1 MKVREGKLKGAAMEV
16 KSIIEDYEMK
26 AMGGLVAAWEL
37 WERALLPSLL
47 AGAGTWLGKIDE
59 TVKRCNK
66 IQNFYWRLIF
76 KVPESCPKLA
86 LLCETF
92 NVDMKYRIWNSKC
105 QLLLQI
111 KCLDE
116 EALAKQ
122 VYEQAEENNWPG
134 LGQEVREICQKIQL
148 PDLNKY
154 TIEKRQIQTAIF
166 EAHHKDMLQQFE
178 KSKKLKDIK
187 DDNFR
192 GLQDYFHDKNLTNA
206 RMKFKIR
213 TKMVENVPA
222 NFKNRYHFNEIG
234 VNCSSCYVEMT
245 QNHLTLCPERN
256 IMREGLDMG
265 NLDDLV
271 IYFKR
276 YLTEVKKTERGAV
289 SSDGTARL
297 LDAH

>member
-1 MKVREGKLKGAAMEV
+1 M
-16 KSIIEDYEMK
+16 
-26 AMGGLVAAWEL
+26 
-37 WERALLPSLL
+37 
-47 AGAGTWLGKIDE
+47 TKI
-59 TVKRCNK
+59 T
-66 IQNFYWRLIF
+66 
-76 KVPESCPKLA
+76 
-86 LLCETF
+86 
-92 NVDMKYRIWNSKC
+92 
-105 QLLLQI
+105 
-111 KCLDE
+111 
-116 EALAKQ
+116 
-122 VYEQAEENNWPG
+122 
-134 LGQEVREICQKIQL
+134 QL

-154 TIEKRQIQTAIF
+154 TIEKRQIQAAIF

-178 KSKKLKDIK
+178 NSKKLKDIK

-213 TKMVENVPA
+213 TKMVENVPG

-289 SSDGTARL
+289 SSGGTAGL

>member
-1 MKVREGKLKGAAMEV
+1 M
-16 KSIIEDYEMK
+16 
-26 AMGGLVAAWEL
+26 
-37 WERALLPSLL
+37 
-47 AGAGTWLGKIDE
+47 
-59 TVKRCNK
+59 
-66 IQNFYWRLIF
+66 
-76 KVPESCPKLA
+76 
-86 LLCETF
+86 
-92 NVDMKYRIWNSKC
+92 
-105 QLLLQI
+105 
-111 KCLDE
+111 
-116 EALAKQ
+116 
-122 VYEQAEENNWPG
+122 
-134 LGQEVREICQKIQL
+134 
-148 PDLNKY
+148 
-154 TIEKRQIQTAIF
+154 RQIQTAIF

-178 KSKKLKDIK
+178 NSKKLKDIK

-265 NLDDLV
+265 NLDALV

-289 SSDGTARL
+289 SSDGTAGL